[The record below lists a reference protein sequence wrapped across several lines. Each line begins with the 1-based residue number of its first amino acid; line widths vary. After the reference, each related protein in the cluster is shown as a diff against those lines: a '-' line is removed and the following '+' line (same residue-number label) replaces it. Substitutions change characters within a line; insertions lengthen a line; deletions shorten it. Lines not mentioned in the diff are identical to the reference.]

1 MGMNIV
7 IAGAGDMGYHL
18 AEQLSYDNKD
28 ITLIDTDREVLE
40 YVASK
45 LDVLTV
51 QGDSTSFEVLQQANV
66 DRASM
71 VLAVTTS
78 EKTNIVTAVLAKQL
92 GAKRVMARVRN
103 HSYLNPENVNY
114 FNNLGIDNLISPT
127 MLCSRE
133 IFNMIENSSFT
144 EVFDFGGGKLN
155 IVGITLDQSNPLVN
169 QRIMDTKTNPIFED
183 IRIIAIL
190 RDQKTI
196 IPRGSTIIRNN
207 DHVFF
212 ISNKKNT
219 ESIMEV
225 LGQKKVVI
233 KNVMIIGGD
242 DIALTTALRLE
253 DHFRVTLVNKD
264 KERCKWLAE
273 NLKNTLVIN
282 GDYKNIELLVEEG
295 LEQMD
300 AFLALTESSETNI
313 ITSLTAKNHGVYKT
327 IAHVDTREYI
337 HISHSIGV
345 DSLINKKLVA
355 ANEISRYLKKGTVD
369 AVSGIYGVDAEFIQ
383 YSVSKI
389 NRLIKKPLRELHF
402 PDSAIVA
409 GVIRGEEVFI
419 PDGDFILQMDDKAIV
434 LALPEAKMSLEKLFH

>member
-1 MGMNIV
+1 MNIV

-18 AEQLSYDNKD
+18 ATQLSFDNKD
-28 ITLIDTDREVLE
+28 IILIDTDREVLD
-40 YVASK
+40 YVSSK

-51 QGDSTSFEVLQQANV
+51 EGDATSFEVLQRANV
-66 DRASM
+66 DNASM

-78 EKTNIVTAVLAKQL
+78 EKTNIVTALLAKQL
-92 GAKRVMARVRN
+92 GARRVMARVRN
-103 HSYLNPENVNY
+103 HSYLDPENLAY

-133 IFNMIENSSFT
+133 IFKMIENSSFT
-144 EVFDFGGGKLN
+144 EIFDFGGGKLN

-169 QRIMDTKTNPIFED
+169 QRIMDTKSNPIFED

-196 IPRGSTIIRNN
+196 IPSGSTIIRNM

-212 ISNKKNT
+212 VSNKKQT
-219 ESIMEV
+219 ENILEV
-225 LGQKKVVI
+225 LGQEKVQV
-233 KNVMIIGGD
+233 KNIMIIGGD
-242 DIALTTALRLE
+242 DMALTTALRLE
-253 DHFRVTLVNKD
+253 DKYRVTLVNKD

-273 NLKNTLVIN
+273 NLKNSLVIN
-282 GDYKNIELLVEEG
+282 GDYKNIELLIEEG

-313 ITSLTAKNHGVYKT
+313 ITSLSAKNHGVYKT

-355 ANEISRYLKKGTVD
+355 ANEISRYLKKGTVE

-383 YSVSKI
+383 YSI
-389 NRLIKKPLRELHF
+389 NKTNRVVKHPLRDLHF
-402 PDSAIVA
+402 PDSAIIA
-409 GVIRGEEVFI
+409 GVIRGEEVLI
-419 PDGDFILQMDDKAIV
+419 PDGDFQLALNDKAIV
-434 LALPEAKMSLEKLFH
+434 FALPEAKNALEKIFH

>member
-28 ITLIDTDREVLE
+28 ITLIDTDREVLD

-51 QGDSTSFEVLQQANV
+51 QGDATSFEILKRANV
-66 DRASM
+66 NRASM

-103 HSYLNPENVNY
+103 HSYMDSENLSY
-114 FNNLGIDNLISPT
+114 FKNLGIDNLISPT
-127 MLCSRE
+127 MLCSKH

-144 EVFDFGGGKLN
+144 EVFDFEGGKLN

-169 QRIMDTKTNPIFED
+169 QRIMDTKSNPIFDD
-183 IRIIAIL
+183 IRIIAVL

-212 ISNKKNT
+212 ISTKKNT
-219 ESIMEV
+219 QTIMEV
-225 LGQKKVVI
+225 LGQEKHTI

-242 DIALTTALRLE
+242 DMALTTALRLE
-253 DHFRVTLVNKD
+253 DHFRVTLINKD

-273 NLKNTLVIN
+273 NLKNSLVIN
-282 GDYKNIELLVEEG
+282 GDYKNVELLIEEG

-313 ITSLTAKNHGVYKT
+313 IASLTAKNHGVYKT

-355 ANEISRYLKKGTVD
+355 ANEISRFLKKGTVE

-383 YSVSKI
+383 YSVCKN
-389 NRLIKKPLRELHF
+389 NRLIKNPLRELHF

-419 PDGDFILQMDDKAIV
+419 PDGDFQLDLNDKAIV
-434 LALPEAKMSLEKLFH
+434 LALPEAKNALEKLFH

>member
-1 MGMNIV
+1 MGMHIV

-18 AEQLSYDNKD
+18 AERLSFDNKD
-28 ITLIDTDREVLE
+28 ITLIDTERDVLD

-45 LDVLTV
+45 LDVMTI
-51 QGDSTSFEVLQQANV
+51 QGDATSIDVLQQANV
-66 DRASM
+66 EKASM

-103 HSYLNPENVNY
+103 HSYLNEENIPY

-144 EVFDFGGGKLN
+144 EVFDFGSGKLN
-155 IVGITLDQSNPLVN
+155 IVGITLDQFSPLVN
-169 QRIMDTKTNPIFED
+169 QRIMDTKSDPIYED
-183 IRIIAIL
+183 IRIIAIV
-190 RDQKTI
+190 RDQKTL
-196 IPRGSTIIRNN
+196 IPRGSTIVRNN

-219 ESIMEV
+219 ETIQEV
-225 LGQKKVVI
+225 LGQKKVKV
-233 KNVMIIGGD
+233 KNIMIIGGD
-242 DIALTTALRLE
+242 DMAVTTALKLQE
-253 DHFRVTLVNKD
+253 KYRVTLVNKD

-273 NLKNTLVIN
+273 HLTDTLVIN
-282 GDYKNIELLVEEG
+282 GDYKNIEMLVEEG

-313 ITSLTAKNHGVYKT
+313 ITSLSAKNHGVYKT

-355 ANEISRYLKKGTVD
+355 ANEISRFLKKGTVE

-383 YSVSKI
+383 YSVNKN
-389 NRLIKKPLRELHF
+389 NRLTKHPLKELHF
-402 PDSAIVA
+402 PETAIVA

-419 PDGDFILQMDDKAIV
+419 PDGDFLLHLNDKAIV
-434 LALPEAKMSLEKLFH
+434 LALPEAKLSLEKLFH

>member
-1 MGMNIV
+1 MNIV

-28 ITLIDTDREVLE
+28 ITLIDTDREVLD
-40 YVASK
+40 YVSSK

-51 QGDSTSFEVLQQANV
+51 QGDATSFEILQKANV
-66 DRASM
+66 SRASM

-103 HSYLNPENVNY
+103 HSYLSEENTPY
-114 FNNLGIDNLISPT
+114 FKNLGIDNLISPT

-133 IFNMIENSSFT
+133 IYNMIENSSFT

-155 IVGITLDQSNPLVN
+155 IVGITLDQTNPLVN
-169 QRIMDTKTNPIFED
+169 QRIMDTKSNPIFED
-183 IRIIAIL
+183 IRIIAIV

-196 IPRGSTIIRNN
+196 IPKGNTIIRNN

-219 ESIMEV
+219 ESILEV
-225 LGQKKVVI
+225 LGQEKMTI

-242 DIALTTALRLE
+242 DMAVTTALRLQ
-253 DHFRVTLVNKD
+253 DKFRVTLVNKD

-273 NLKNTLVIN
+273 HLHNTLVIN
-282 GDYKNIELLVEEG
+282 GDYKNVELLIEEG

-313 ITSLTAKNHGVYKT
+313 IASLTAKNHGVYKT

-355 ANEISRYLKKGTVD
+355 ANEITRFLKKGTVD
-369 AVSGIYGVDAEFIQ
+369 AISGIYGVDAEFIQ
-383 YSVSKI
+383 YSVNKV
-389 NRLIKKPLRELHF
+389 NRLTKFPLKEMHF
-402 PDSAIVA
+402 PDTAIVA
-409 GVIRGEEVFI
+409 GVIRGDEVFI
-419 PDGDFILQMDDKAIV
+419 PDGDFQLNIDDKAIV
-434 LALPEAKMSLEKLFH
+434 LALPEARNVLEKLFH

>member
-28 ITLIDTDREVLE
+28 ITLIDTDREVLD

-51 QGDSTSFEVLQQANV
+51 QGDATSFEILKRANV
-66 DRASM
+66 NRASM

-103 HSYLNPENVNY
+103 HSYMDSENLNY
-114 FNNLGIDNLISPT
+114 FKNLGIDNLISPT
-127 MLCSRE
+127 MLCSKH

-144 EVFDFGGGKLN
+144 EVFDFEGGKLN

-169 QRIMDTKTNPIFED
+169 QRIMDTKSNPIFED
-183 IRIIAIL
+183 IRIIAVL

-212 ISNKKNT
+212 ISTKKNT
-219 ESIMEV
+219 QTIMEV
-225 LGQKKVVI
+225 LGQEKHTI
-233 KNVMIIGGD
+233 RNVMIIGGD
-242 DIALTTALRLE
+242 DMALTTALRLE
-253 DHFRVTLVNKD
+253 DHFRVTLINKD

-273 NLKNTLVIN
+273 NLKNSLVIN
-282 GDYKNIELLVEEG
+282 GDYKNVELLIEEG

-313 ITSLTAKNHGVYKT
+313 IASLTAKNHGVYKT

-355 ANEISRYLKKGTVD
+355 ANEISRFLKKGTVE

-383 YSVSKI
+383 YSVCKN
-389 NRLIKKPLRELHF
+389 NRLVKNPLRELHF

-419 PDGDFILQMDDKAIV
+419 PDGDFQLDLNDKAIV
-434 LALPEAKMSLEKLFH
+434 LALPEAKNALEKLFH

>member
-1 MGMNIV
+1 MGMHIV

-18 AEQLSYDNKD
+18 AEQLSFDNKD
-28 ITLIDTDREVLE
+28 ITLIDTERDVLD
-40 YVASK
+40 YVTSK
-45 LDVLTV
+45 LDVLTI
-51 QGDSTSFEVLQQANV
+51 QGDATSIDVLKQANV
-66 DRASM
+66 GRASM

-103 HSYLNPENVNY
+103 HSYLNEENVPY
-114 FNNLGIDNLISPT
+114 FHNLGIDNLISPT

-133 IFNMIENSSFT
+133 IYNMIENSSFT
-144 EVFDFGGGKLN
+144 EVFDFGSGKLN
-155 IVGITLDQSNPLVN
+155 IVGITLDQFSQLVN
-169 QRIMDTKTNPIFED
+169 QRIMDTKADPTYED
-183 IRIIAIL
+183 IRIIAIV
-190 RDQKTI
+190 RDQKTM

-219 ESIMEV
+219 ETIQEV
-225 LGQKKVVI
+225 LGQKKVKI
-233 KNVMIIGGD
+233 KNIMIIGGD
-242 DIALTTALRLE
+242 DMAVTTAIKLQ
-253 DHFRVTLVNKD
+253 DKYRVTLVNKD

-273 NLKNTLVIN
+273 NLPDTLVIN
-282 GDYKNIELLVEEG
+282 GDYKNIEMLVEEG

-313 ITSLTAKNHGVYKT
+313 ITSLSAKNHGVYKT

-355 ANEISRYLKKGTVD
+355 ANEISRYLKKGTVE

-383 YSVSKI
+383 YSVSKN
-389 NRLIKKPLRELHF
+389 NRLTKHPLKDLHF
-402 PDSAIVA
+402 PETAIVA
-409 GVIRGEEVFI
+409 GVIRGNEVFI
-419 PDGDFILQMDDKAIV
+419 PDGDFLLQMNDKAIV
-434 LALPEAKMSLEKLFH
+434 LALPEAKLPLEKLFH

>member
-18 AEQLSYDNKD
+18 AERLSFDNKD
-28 ITLIDTDREVLE
+28 ITLIDTERDVLD
-40 YVASK
+40 YAASK
-45 LDVLTV
+45 LDVLTI
-51 QGDSTSFEVLQQANV
+51 QGDATSIDILQQANV
-66 DRASM
+66 EKAHM

-78 EKTNIVTAVLAKQL
+78 EKTNIVTALLAKQL

-103 HSYLNPENVNY
+103 HTYLKEENVPY

-133 IFNMIENSSFT
+133 IFNMIENSSFS

-155 IVGITLDQSNPLVN
+155 IVGFTIDQYNPLTN
-169 QRIMDTKTNPIFED
+169 QRIMDTKSNPIYDD
-183 IRIIAIL
+183 IRIIAIV

-196 IPRGSTIIRNN
+196 IPRGNTIIRNN
-207 DHVFF
+207 DHCFF

-219 ESIMEV
+219 ETIQGA
-225 LGQKKVVI
+225 LGQKKVDI
-233 KNVMIIGGD
+233 KNIMIIGGD
-242 DIALTTALRLE
+242 DMAVTTALKLE
-253 DHFRVTLVNKD
+253 NQYRVTLVNKD

-273 NLKNTLVIN
+273 NLSNTLVIN

-295 LEQMD
+295 LEEMD

-313 ITSLTAKNHGVYKT
+313 ITSLSAKNHGVYKT

-383 YSVSKI
+383 YSVYKN
-389 NRLIKKPLRELHF
+389 NRLTKHPLRELHF
-402 PDSAIVA
+402 PESALVA
-409 GVIRGEEVFI
+409 GVIRGEEVYI
-419 PDGDFILQMDDKAIV
+419 PDGDFRLELNDKAIV
-434 LALPEAKMSLEKLFH
+434 FALPEARTTLDKIFN

>member
-18 AEQLSYDNKD
+18 AEQLSFDNKD
-28 ITLIDTDREVLE
+28 ITLIDTDREVLD

-51 QGDSTSFEVLQQANV
+51 QGDATSFDVLKRANV
-66 DRASM
+66 NRASM
-71 VLAVTTS
+71 LLAVTTS

-103 HSYLNPENVNY
+103 HSYMDAENLSY
-114 FNNLGIDNLISPT
+114 FKNLGIDNLISPT
-127 MLCSRE
+127 MLCSKH

-144 EVFDFGGGKLN
+144 EVFDFEGGKLN

-169 QRIMDTKTNPIFED
+169 QRIMDTKSNPIFDD

-196 IPRGSTIIRNN
+196 IPRGSTIVRNN

-219 ESIMEV
+219 QSIMEV
-225 LGQKKVVI
+225 LGQEKHTI

-242 DIALTTALRLE
+242 DMALTTALRLE
-253 DHFRVTLVNKD
+253 DHFRVTLINKD

-273 NLKNTLVIN
+273 NLKNSLVIN
-282 GDYKNIELLVEEG
+282 GDFKNVELLIEEG

-313 ITSLTAKNHGVYKT
+313 IASLTAKNHGVYKT

-355 ANEISRYLKKGTVD
+355 ANEISRFLKKGTVE

-383 YSVSKI
+383 YSVCKN
-389 NRLIKKPLRELHF
+389 NRLIKNPLRDLHF

-409 GVIRGEEVFI
+409 GVIRGDQVFI
-419 PDGDFILQMDDKAIV
+419 PDGDFQLDLNDKAIV
-434 LALPEAKMSLEKLFH
+434 LALPEAKNALEKLFH

>member
-1 MGMNIV
+1 MGMHIV

-18 AEQLSYDNKD
+18 AERLSFDNKD
-28 ITLIDTDREVLE
+28 ITLIDTERDVLD

-45 LDVLTV
+45 LDVMV
-51 QGDSTSFEVLQQANV
+51 IEGDATSIDVLQQANV
-66 DRASM
+66 QRASM

-103 HSYLNPENVNY
+103 HSYLNEENLPY

-133 IFNMIENSSFT
+133 IYNMIENSSFT

-155 IVGITLDQSNPLVN
+155 IVGITLDQFSPLVN
-169 QRIMDTKTNPIFED
+169 QRIMDTKADPIYED
-183 IRIIAIL
+183 IRIIAIV
-190 RDQKTI
+190 RDQKTM

-219 ESIMEV
+219 ETIQEV
-225 LGQKKVVI
+225 LGQKKVKI
-233 KNVMIIGGD
+233 KNIMIIGGD
-242 DIALTTALRLE
+242 DMAVTTAIKLQSKY
-253 DHFRVTLVNKD
+253 RVTLVNKD

-273 NLKNTLVIN
+273 HLPDTLVIN
-282 GDYKNIELLVEEG
+282 GDYKNIEMLVEEG

-313 ITSLTAKNHGVYKT
+313 ITSLSAKNHGVYKT

-355 ANEISRYLKKGTVD
+355 ANEISRYLKKGSVE

-383 YSVSKI
+383 YSVNKN
-389 NRLIKKPLRELHF
+389 NRLTKHPLKELHF
-402 PDSAIVA
+402 PETAIVA

-419 PDGDFILQMDDKAIV
+419 PDGDFLLHLNDKAIV
-434 LALPEAKMSLEKLFH
+434 LALPEAKLSLEKLFH

>member
-28 ITLIDTDREVLE
+28 ITLIDTDREVLD

-51 QGDSTSFEVLQQANV
+51 QGDATSFEILTRANV
-66 DRASM
+66 NRASM
-71 VLAVTTS
+71 VLCVTTS

-103 HSYLNPENVNY
+103 HSYMEAENLTY
-114 FNNLGIDNLISPT
+114 FKNLGIDNLISPT
-127 MLCSRE
+127 MLCSKH

-144 EVFDFGGGKLN
+144 EVFDFEGGKLN

-169 QRIMDTKTNPIFED
+169 QRILDTKSNPIFED

-219 ESIMEV
+219 QTIMEV
-225 LGQKKVVI
+225 LGQEKHTI

-242 DIALTTALRLE
+242 DMALTTALRLE
-253 DHFRVTLVNKD
+253 DHYRVTLINKD

-273 NLKNTLVIN
+273 NLKSSLVIN
-282 GDYKNIELLVEEG
+282 GDYKNVELLIEEG

-300 AFLALTESSETNI
+300 AFLALTDSSETNI
-313 ITSLTAKNHGVYKT
+313 IASLTAKNHGVYKT

-355 ANEISRYLKKGTVD
+355 ANEISRFLKKGTVE

-383 YSVSKI
+383 YSVCKN
-389 NRLIKKPLRELHF
+389 NRLIKNPLRELHF

-409 GVIRGEEVFI
+409 GVIRGEQVFI
-419 PDGDFILQMDDKAIV
+419 PDGDFQLNLKDKAIV
-434 LALPEAKMSLEKLFH
+434 LALPEAKNALEKLFH

>member
-1 MGMNIV
+1 M

-28 ITLIDTDREVLE
+28 ITLIDTNREVLD
-40 YVASK
+40 YVSSK

-51 QGDSTSFEVLQQANV
+51 QGDATSFEILQKANV
-66 DRASM
+66 SKASM

-103 HSYLNPENVNY
+103 HSYLSEENMPY
-114 FNNLGIDNLISPT
+114 FKNLGIDNLISPT

-133 IFNMIENSSFT
+133 IYNMIENSSFT

-155 IVGITLDQSNPLVN
+155 IVGITLDQTNPLVN
-169 QRIMDTKTNPIFED
+169 QRIMDTKSNPIFED
-183 IRIIAIL
+183 IRIIAIV

-196 IPRGSTIIRNN
+196 IPRGNTIIRNS

-225 LGQKKVVI
+225 LGQEKVVI

-242 DIALTTALRLE
+242 DMAVTTALRLQ
-253 DHFRVTLVNKD
+253 DKFRVTLINKD

-273 NLKNTLVIN
+273 HLHNTLVIN
-282 GDYKNIELLVEEG
+282 GDYKNVELLIEEG

-355 ANEISRYLKKGTVD
+355 ANEISRFLKKGTVD
-369 AVSGIYGVDAEFIQ
+369 AISGIYGVDAEFIQ
-383 YSVSKI
+383 YSVNKV
-389 NRLIKKPLRELHF
+389 NRLTKFPLKEMHF
-402 PDSAIVA
+402 PDTAIVA
-409 GVIRGEEVFI
+409 GVIRGDEVFI
-419 PDGDFILQMDDKAIV
+419 PDGDFQLNVDDKAIV
-434 LALPEAKMSLEKLFH
+434 LALPEARNSLEKLFH

>member
-18 AEQLSYDNKD
+18 AEQLSFDNKD
-28 ITLIDTDREVLE
+28 ITLIDTDREVLD
-40 YVASK
+40 YVSSK

-51 QGDSTSFEVLQQANV
+51 QGDATAFEILKRANV
-66 DRASM
+66 NRASM

-103 HSYLNPENVNY
+103 HSYMDAENLAY
-114 FNNLGIDNLISPT
+114 FKNLGIDNLISPT

-169 QRIMDTKTNPIFED
+169 QRIMDTKSNPIFED

-219 ESIMEV
+219 QSIMEV
-225 LGQKKVVI
+225 LGQVKVTI

-242 DIALTTALRLE
+242 DMALTTALRLE
-253 DHFRVTLVNKD
+253 DHFRVTLINKD

-273 NLKNTLVIN
+273 NLKNSLVIN
-282 GDYKNIELLVEEG
+282 GDYKNVELLIEEG

-313 ITSLTAKNHGVYKT
+313 IASLTAKNHGVYKT

-355 ANEISRYLKKGTVD
+355 ANEISRYLKKGTVE

-383 YSVSKI
+383 YSVCKN
-389 NRLIKKPLRELHF
+389 NRLVNNPLRDLHF

-409 GVIRGEEVFI
+409 GVIRGEKVFI
-419 PDGDFILQMDDKAIV
+419 PDGDFQLDLNDKAIV
-434 LALPEAKMSLEKLFH
+434 LALPEAKNALEKLFH

>member
-1 MGMNIV
+1 MNIV

-28 ITLIDTDREVLE
+28 ITLIDTDREVLD

-51 QGDSTSFEVLQQANV
+51 QGDATSFEVLERANV
-66 DRASM
+66 NQASM

-92 GAKRVMARVRN
+92 GAKRVMSRVRN
-103 HSYLNPENVNY
+103 HSYLSEKNIKY
-114 FNNLGIDNLISPT
+114 FENLGIDNLISPT

-169 QRIMDTKTNPIFED
+169 QRIMDTKSNPIFED

-219 ESIMEV
+219 ESILEL
-225 LGQKKVVI
+225 LGQKKIEV

-242 DIALTTALRLE
+242 DMALTTALRLE
-253 DHFRVTLVNKD
+253 DKFRVTLVHKD

-273 NLKNTLVIN
+273 NLKNTLVIT
-282 GDYKNIELLVEEG
+282 GDYKNIELLIEEG

-300 AFLALTESSETNI
+300 AFLALTQSSETNI
-313 ITSLTAKNHGVYKT
+313 ITSLSAKNHGVYKT

-355 ANEISRYLKKGTVD
+355 ANEISRYLKKGNVE
-369 AVSGIYGVDAEFIQ
+369 AVSGIYGVDAEFVQ
-383 YSVSKI
+383 YSVNKN
-389 NRLIKKPLRELHF
+389 NRLTKFPLRELHF
-402 PDSAIVA
+402 PDTAIVA
-409 GVIRGEEVFI
+409 GVIRGEEVYI
-419 PDGDFILQMDDKAIV
+419 PDGDFQLNLNDKAIV
-434 LALPEAKMSLEKLFH
+434 LGLPQARHTLEKLFH